1 MAMFQAAQQQSEGA
15 EVMEPGGVETLAG
28 RQREIWKDGE
38 CGAGR
43 FGRWRVEAE
52 WAAAG
57 WNSGREIYLGFL
69 TRGAHFL

>member
-1 MAMFQAAQQQSEGA
+1 MFQAAQQQSEGA

-28 RQREIWKDGE
+28 RRREIWKDVE

-52 WAAAG
+52 C
-57 WNSGREIYLGFL
+57 GRRLDGIWGGKYI
-69 TRGAHFL
+69 